1 MVKNGKC
8 VKSEKK
14 RLSREARDNITGYGL
29 IAPALVALIVIGVV
43 PILITV
49 SYSFQYYVLTDP
61 LNQHFVGLE
70 NYITLFKNPLFWR
83 ILGNTML
90 FAVLSMLFQLVLGF
104 AGAIL
109 MSKAMKATGL
119 VRTAVLIPWAI
130 PGIIIAYTFSY
141 MFNDQ
146 MGVLNSILMASGVSE
161 TGVSMLTSGAGA
173 MLVVVLADTWKQFPY
188 VALML
193 MAGLQTIPEEYYE
206 AASIDG
212 ATKVQQFF
220 RITLPNLKGIL
231 LIVLLFRTMGAVRI
245 FDIIFGITGG
255 GPSNSTSTLLY
266 QAYKYLFGDMNFG
279 LGSAL
284 STIITI
290 IILIISFVYLKTLK
304 TDD

>member
-1 MVKNGKC
+1 MENALKVK
-8 VKSEKK
+8 KK

-146 MGVLNSILMASGVSE
+146 MGVLNSILIASGVSE
-161 TGVSMLTSGAGA
+161 TGVSMLTSSAGA

-212 ATKVQQFF
+212 AAAVLPDHAAEPEGNYSDRSAVQNHGCNSNLRYYFRYYGRRTCQFHVDAAVPGVQVSIRRYELWSGLCF
-220 RITLPNLKGIL
+220 VHDHYDLNPDYKYYIHEGSENRRGTRIT
-231 LIVLLFRTMGAVRI
+231 V
-245 FDIIFGITGG
+245 
-255 GPSNSTSTLLY
+255 
-266 QAYKYLFGDMNFG
+266 
-279 LGSAL
+279 
-284 STIITI
+284 
-290 IILIISFVYLKTLK
+290 
-304 TDD
+304 